1 MQHLCNLC
9 AMINYK
15 SKIIKTM
22 KKTLLVLFA
31 CICALTACTTQ
42 DKAQTRAERIREQL
56 LTCDGSSVIVVAH
69 RADWR
74 NFPENSLEAIQSS
87 IEMGVDM
94 LEIDVQR
101 TKDGVLIL
109 MHDHNLDRTTTGTGN
124 IADTNWED
132 IAELNL
138 KDHQGN
144 VTAYKV
150 PKLEDALLACKDR
163 IMINL
168 DKADRYFDE
177 VFAMLERTGTTNL
190 IVMKGGQPAAEVKAK
205 FGKYLEKVIY
215 MPVVNIDKPESEQA
229 IYDFL
234 NDLKP
239 VAFELCWN
247 NPESLVPAKM
257 EKALKGKSLI
267 WYNTLWDWLCAGHN
281 DDKAVDDPDGTYGFM
296 IDTLGARILQ
306 TDRPQM
312 MIEYLRSRN
321 LHE

>member
-1 MQHLCNLC
+1 
-9 AMINYK
+9 
-15 SKIIKTM
+15 M

-132 IAELNL
+132 IAKLNL

-177 VFAMLERTGTTNL
+177 VFEMLERTGTTNL

-247 NPESLVPAKM
+247 NPESQVPAKM

>member
-1 MQHLCNLC
+1 
-9 AMINYK
+9 
-15 SKIIKTM
+15 M
-22 KKTLLVLFA
+22 KKTLLILFA
-31 CICALTACTTQ
+31 CICALTACTEQKPTP
-42 DKAQTRAERIREQL
+42 TRAERIREQL
-56 LTCDGSSVIVVAH
+56 LTCDESSVIVVAH

-74 NFPENSLEAIQSS
+74 NFPENSLEAIQSA

-109 MHDHNLDRTTTGTGN
+109 MHDHNLDRTTTGSGN

-132 IAELNL
+132 IAKLNL

-144 VTAYKV
+144 VTTYKV
-150 PKLEDALLACKDR
+150 PKLEDALLMCKDR

-190 IVMKGGQPAAEVKAK
+190 IVMKGGQPANEVKEK

-239 VAFELCWN
+239 LAFELCWN
-247 NPESLVPAKM
+247 NPESQVPAKM
-257 EKALKGKSLI
+257 EKALKGRSLI

-281 DDKAVDDPDGTYGFM
+281 DDKAVDDPDGTWGYM

-306 TDRPQM
+306 TDRPQL

>member
-1 MQHLCNLC
+1 
-9 AMINYK
+9 
-15 SKIIKTM
+15 M
-22 KKTLLVLFA
+22 KKTLLILFA
-31 CICALTACTTQ
+31 FICALTACTEQKPTP
-42 DKAQTRAERIREQL
+42 TRAERIREQL
-56 LTCDGSSVIVVAH
+56 LTCDESSVIVVAH

-74 NFPENSLEAIQSS
+74 NFPENSLEAIQSA

-109 MHDHNLDRTTTGTGN
+109 MHDHNLDRTTTRSGN

-132 IAELNL
+132 IAKLNL

-144 VTAYKV
+144 VTTYKV

-190 IVMKGGQPAAEVKAK
+190 IVMKGGQPANEVKEK

-239 VAFELCWN
+239 LAFELCWN

-257 EKALKGKSLI
+257 EKALKGRSLI

-281 DDKAVDDPDGTYGFM
+281 DDKAVDNPDGTWGYM

-306 TDRPQM
+306 TDRPQL
-312 MIEYLRSRN
+312 MIEYLRSRK

>member
-1 MQHLCNLC
+1 
-9 AMINYK
+9 
-15 SKIIKTM
+15 M
-22 KKTLLVLFA
+22 KKTLLILFA
-31 CICALTACTTQ
+31 CICALTACTEQKPTP
-42 DKAQTRAERIREQL
+42 TRAERIREQL
-56 LTCDGSSVIVVAH
+56 LTCDESSVIVVAH

-74 NFPENSLEAIQSS
+74 NFPENSLEAIQSA

-109 MHDHNLDRTTTGTGN
+109 MHDHNLDRTTTGSGN

-132 IAELNL
+132 IAKLNL

-144 VTAYKV
+144 VTTYKV
-150 PKLEDALLACKDR
+150 PKLEDALLMCKDR

-190 IVMKGGQPAAEVKAK
+190 IIMKGGQPASEVKEK

-239 VAFELCWN
+239 LAFELCWN
-247 NPESLVPAKM
+247 NPESEVPVKM
-257 EKALKGKSLI
+257 EKALKGRSLI

-281 DDKAVDDPDGTYGFM
+281 DDKAVDDPDGTWGYM

-306 TDRPQM
+306 TDRPQL
-312 MIEYLRSRN
+312 MIEYLRSRK

>member
-1 MQHLCNLC
+1 
-9 AMINYK
+9 
-15 SKIIKTM
+15 M
-22 KKTLLVLFA
+22 KKTLLILFA
-31 CICALTACTTQ
+31 CICALTACTEQKPTP
-42 DKAQTRAERIREQL
+42 TRAERIREQL
-56 LTCDGSSVIVVAH
+56 LTCDESSVIVVAH

-74 NFPENSLEAIQSS
+74 NFPENSLEAIQSA

-109 MHDHNLDRTTTGTGN
+109 MHDHNLDRTTTGSGN

-132 IAELNL
+132 IAKLNL

-144 VTAYKV
+144 VITYKV
-150 PKLEDALLACKDR
+150 PKLEDALLMCKDR

-190 IVMKGGQPAAEVKAK
+190 IVMKGGQPASEVKEK

-239 VAFELCWN
+239 LAFELCWN
-247 NPESLVPAKM
+247 NPESEVPAKM
-257 EKALKGKSLI
+257 EKALKGRSLI

-281 DDKAVDDPDGTYGFM
+281 DDKAVDDPDGTWGYM

-306 TDRPQM
+306 TDRPQL
-312 MIEYLRSRN
+312 MIEYLRSRK

>member
-1 MQHLCNLC
+1 
-9 AMINYK
+9 
-15 SKIIKTM
+15 M
-22 KKTLLVLFA
+22 KKTLLILFA
-31 CICALTACTTQ
+31 CICALTACTEQKPTP
-42 DKAQTRAERIREQL
+42 TRAERIREQL
-56 LTCDGSSVIVVAH
+56 LTCDESSVIVVAH

-74 NFPENSLEAIQSS
+74 NFPENSLEAIQSA

-109 MHDHNLDRTTTGTGN
+109 MHDHNLDRTTTRSGN

-132 IAELNL
+132 IAKLNL

-144 VTAYKV
+144 VTTYKV
-150 PKLEDALLACKDR
+150 PKLEDALLMCKDR

-190 IVMKGGQPAAEVKAK
+190 IVMKGGQPASEVKEK

-239 VAFELCWN
+239 LAFELCWN
-247 NPESLVPAKM
+247 NPESEVPAKM
-257 EKALKGKSLI
+257 EKALKGRSLI

-281 DDKAVDDPDGTYGFM
+281 DDKAVDDPDGTWGYM

-306 TDRPQM
+306 TDRPQL
-312 MIEYLRSRN
+312 MIEYLRSRK

>member
-1 MQHLCNLC
+1 
-9 AMINYK
+9 
-15 SKIIKTM
+15 M
-22 KKTLLVLFA
+22 KKTLLILFA
-31 CICALTACTTQ
+31 CICALTACTEQKPTP
-42 DKAQTRAERIREQL
+42 TRAERIREQL
-56 LTCDGSSVIVVAH
+56 LTCDESSVIVVAH

-74 NFPENSLEAIQSS
+74 NFPENSLEAIQSA

-109 MHDHNLDRTTTGTGN
+109 MHDHNLDRTTTGSGN

-132 IAELNL
+132 IAKLNL

-144 VTAYKV
+144 VTTYKV

-190 IVMKGGQPAAEVKAK
+190 IIMKGGQPANEVKEK

-239 VAFELCWN
+239 LAFELCWN
-247 NPESLVPAKM
+247 NPESEVPAKM
-257 EKALKGKSLI
+257 EKALKGRSLI

-281 DDKAVDDPDGTYGFM
+281 DDKAVDDPDGTWGYM

-306 TDRPQM
+306 TDRPQL
-312 MIEYLRSRN
+312 MIEYLRSRK

>member
-1 MQHLCNLC
+1 
-9 AMINYK
+9 
-15 SKIIKTM
+15 M
-22 KKTLLVLFA
+22 KKTLLILFA
-31 CICALTACTTQ
+31 CICALTACTEQKPTP
-42 DKAQTRAERIREQL
+42 TRAERIREQL
-56 LTCDGSSVIVVAH
+56 LTCDESSVIVVAH

-74 NFPENSLEAIQSS
+74 NFPENSLEAIQSA

-109 MHDHNLDRTTTGTGN
+109 MHDHNLDRTTTGSGN

-132 IAELNL
+132 IAKLNL
-138 KDHQGN
+138 KDHHGN
-144 VTAYKV
+144 VTTYKV

-190 IVMKGGQPAAEVKAK
+190 IVMKGGQPANEVKEK

-239 VAFELCWN
+239 LAFELCWN
-247 NPESLVPAKM
+247 NPESEVPAKM
-257 EKALKGKSLI
+257 EKALKGRSLI

-281 DDKAVDDPDGTYGFM
+281 DDKAVDDPDGTWGYM

-306 TDRPQM
+306 TDRPQL
-312 MIEYLRSRN
+312 MIEYLRSRK

>member
-1 MQHLCNLC
+1 M
-9 AMINYK
+9 
-15 SKIIKTM
+15 KT
-22 KKTLLVLFA
+22 KFILLFA
-31 CICALTACTTQ
+31 CVCALLASCTTQ
-42 DKAQTRAERIREQL
+42 PAQTRAERIREQL
-56 LTCDGSSVIVVAH
+56 LTCDESSVIVVAH

-74 NFPENSLEAIQSS
+74 NYPENSLEAIQSA
-87 IEMGVDM
+87 IDMGVDM

-101 TKDGVLIL
+101 TKDGVLML

-124 IADTNWED
+124 IAETNWED
-132 IAELNL
+132 IAKLSL

-150 PKLEDALLACKDR
+150 PKLEDALLMCKDR

-177 VFAMLERTGTTNL
+177 VFALLEKTGTTNL
-190 IVMKGGQPAAEVKAK
+190 IVMKGGQPAGEVKKK

-215 MPVVNIDKPESEQA
+215 MPVVSIDKPESEQA

-239 VAFELCWN
+239 MAFELCWN
-247 NPESLVPAKM
+247 NPESEVPAKM
-257 EKALKGKSLI
+257 EKALKGRSLI

-281 DDKAVDDPDGTYGFM
+281 DDKAVDDPDGTWGYM

-306 TDRPQM
+306 TDRPQL

>member
-1 MQHLCNLC
+1 
-9 AMINYK
+9 
-15 SKIIKTM
+15 M

-31 CICALTACTTQ
+31 CICALTACTMQEKT
-42 DKAQTRAERIREQL
+42 QTRAERIREQL

-132 IAELNL
+132 IAKLNL

-177 VFAMLERTGTTNL
+177 VFEMLERTGTTNL
-190 IVMKGGQPAAEVKAK
+190 IVMNGGQPAAEVKAK

-247 NPESLVPAKM
+247 NPESQVPAKM

>member
-1 MQHLCNLC
+1 
-9 AMINYK
+9 
-15 SKIIKTM
+15 M
-22 KKTLLVLFA
+22 KKTLLILFA
-31 CICALTACTTQ
+31 CICALTACTEQKPTP
-42 DKAQTRAERIREQL
+42 TRAERIREQL
-56 LTCDGSSVIVVAH
+56 LTCDESSVIVVAH

-74 NFPENSLEAIQSS
+74 NFPENSLEAIQSA

-109 MHDHNLDRTTTGTGN
+109 MHDHNLDRTTTGSGN

-132 IAELNL
+132 IAKLNL

-144 VTAYKV
+144 VTTNKV
-150 PKLEDALLACKDR
+150 PKLEDALLMCKDR

-190 IVMKGGQPAAEVKAK
+190 IVMKGGQPASEVKEK

-239 VAFELCWN
+239 LAFELCWN
-247 NPESLVPAKM
+247 NPESEVPAKM
-257 EKALKGKSLI
+257 EKALKGRSLI

-281 DDKAVDDPDGTYGFM
+281 DDKAVDDPDGTWGYM

-306 TDRPQM
+306 TDRPQL
-312 MIEYLRSRN
+312 MIEYLRSRK

>member
-1 MQHLCNLC
+1 M
-9 AMINYK
+9 
-15 SKIIKTM
+15 KT
-22 KKTLLVLFA
+22 KFILLVTCVCALFA
-31 CICALTACTTQ
+31 SCAPQ
-42 DKAQTRAERIREQL
+42 SAQTRAERIREQL
-56 LTCDGSSVIVVAH
+56 LTSDESSVIVVAH

-74 NFPENSLEAIQSS
+74 NYPENSLEAIQSA
-87 IEMGVDM
+87 IDMGVDM

-101 TKDGVLIL
+101 TKDGVLML

-132 IAELNL
+132 IAKLNL

-150 PKLEDALLACKDR
+150 PKLEDALLMCKDR

-177 VFAMLERTGTTNL
+177 VFALLEKTGTTNL
-190 IVMKGGQPAAEVKAK
+190 IVMKGGQPANEVKEK
-205 FGKYLEKVIY
+205 FGQYLEKVIY
-215 MPVVNIDKPESEQA
+215 MPVVTINNPESEQA

-239 VAFELCWN
+239 VAFELCWS
-247 NPESLVPAKM
+247 NPESEVPAKM
-257 EKALKGKSLI
+257 EKALKGRSLI

-281 DDKAVDDPDGTYGFM
+281 DDKAVDDPDGTWGYM

-306 TDRPQM
+306 TDRPQL

>member
-1 MQHLCNLC
+1 
-9 AMINYK
+9 
-15 SKIIKTM
+15 M
-22 KKTLLVLFA
+22 KKTLFVLFA
-31 CICALTACTTQ
+31 CICALTACTEQPT
-42 DKAQTRAERIREQL
+42 QTRAERIREQL
-56 LTCDGSSVIVVAH
+56 LTCNESSVIVVAH

-74 NFPENSLEAIQSS
+74 NYPENSLEAINSA
-87 IEMGVDM
+87 IDMGVDM

-109 MHDHNLDRTTTGTGN
+109 MHDHNLDRTTTGSGN
-124 IADTNWED
+124 IADTDWED
-132 IAELNL
+132 IAKLNL
-138 KDHQGN
+138 KDHKGN

-177 VFAMLERTGTTNL
+177 VFALLEKTGTINL
-190 IVMKGGQPAAEVKAK
+190 IVMKGGQPASEVKTK

-215 MPVVNIDKPESEQA
+215 MPVVTINEPESEQA
-229 IYDFL
+229 VHDFL
-234 NDLKP
+234 NELKP
-239 VAFELCWN
+239 VAFELCWS
-247 NPESLVPAKM
+247 NPESQVPVKM
-257 EKALKGKSLI
+257 EKALKGRALI

-281 DDKAVDDPDGTYGFM
+281 DDKAVDDPDGTYGYM

-306 TDRPQM
+306 TDRPQF

>member
-1 MQHLCNLC
+1 
-9 AMINYK
+9 
-15 SKIIKTM
+15 M
-22 KKTLLVLFA
+22 KKTLLILFA
-31 CICALTACTTQ
+31 CICALTACTEQKPTP
-42 DKAQTRAERIREQL
+42 TRAERIREQL
-56 LTCDGSSVIVVAH
+56 LTCDESSVIVVAH

-74 NFPENSLEAIQSS
+74 NFPENSLEAIQSA

-109 MHDHNLDRTTTGTGN
+109 MHDHNLDRTTTGSGN

-132 IAELNL
+132 IAKLNL

-144 VTAYKV
+144 VTTYKV

-177 VFAMLERTGTTNL
+177 VFAILERTGTTNL
-190 IVMKGGQPAAEVKAK
+190 IVMKGGQPANEVKEK

-239 VAFELCWN
+239 LAFELCWN
-247 NPESLVPAKM
+247 NPESEVPAKM
-257 EKALKGKSLI
+257 EKALKGRSLI

-281 DDKAVDDPDGTYGFM
+281 DDKAVDDPDGTWGYM

-306 TDRPQM
+306 TDRPQL
-312 MIEYLRSRN
+312 MIEYLRSRK

>member
-1 MQHLCNLC
+1 M
-9 AMINYK
+9 
-15 SKIIKTM
+15 TM
-22 KKTLLVLFA
+22 RRTLFILFA
-31 CICALTACTTQ
+31 CICALTACTEQ
-42 DKAQTRAERIREQL
+42 KPSPTRAERIREQL
-56 LTCDGSSVIVVAH
+56 LTCDESSVIVVAH

-74 NFPENSLEAIQSS
+74 NFPENSLEAIQSA

-109 MHDHNLDRTTTGTGN
+109 MHDHNLDRTTTGSGN
-124 IADTNWED
+124 IGDTNWED
-132 IAELNL
+132 IAKLNL

-144 VTAYKV
+144 VTTYKV

-177 VFAMLERTGTTNL
+177 VFALLEKTGTTNL
-190 IVMKGGQPAAEVKAK
+190 IVMKGGQPANEVKEK

-215 MPVVNIDKPESEQA
+215 MPVVSIDKPESEQA
-229 IYDFL
+229 IHDFL

-247 NPESLVPAKM
+247 NPESQVPAKM
-257 EKALKGKSLI
+257 EKALKGRSLI

-281 DDKAVDDPDGTYGFM
+281 DDKAVEDPDGTWGYM

-306 TDRPQM
+306 TDRPQL
-312 MIEYLRSRN
+312 MIEYLRSRK

>member
-1 MQHLCNLC
+1 
-9 AMINYK
+9 
-15 SKIIKTM
+15 M

-132 IAELNL
+132 IAKLNL

-177 VFAMLERTGTTNL
+177 VFEMLERTGTTNL